1 MRFKVFQYA
10 MLNIYTML
18 AIQKKNALEL
28 INTALRTLC
37 QASLVDKARRG
48 PPLHLPAPVIQA
60 AYVC

>member
-1 MRFKVFQYA
+1 